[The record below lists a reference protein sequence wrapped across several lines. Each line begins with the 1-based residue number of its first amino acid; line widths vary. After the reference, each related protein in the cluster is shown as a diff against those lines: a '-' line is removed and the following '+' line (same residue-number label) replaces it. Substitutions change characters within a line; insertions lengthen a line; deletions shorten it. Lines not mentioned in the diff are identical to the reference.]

1 MDGVE
6 IDPSSINVKRKIAF
20 MAQRT
25 DTVVATDTPREAI
38 RFSAKLRLSSEV
50 TDEEINALTTNIL
63 KELRLLDVADSR
75 IGGACLKG
83 LSGGE
88 MRRVNLGVELVVRP
102 SIIFL
107 DEVTSGLDSH
117 NAVTVMEV
125 CKKVALSGASVIMT
139 IHQPSSQVFDLMDH
153 LILMHRGRFM
163 YQGKACL
170 MPAYFADRGHPV
182 PDNYNPADWMLQV
195 SQEHEIDYLEKAG
208 FFEGFPIETE
218 SLADYNVSVDAE
230 QEEDTWDETSELSV
244 FDSLESRDRV
254 SLWTEF
260 TEQLVRDMK
269 ALKRDRESM
278 MLRFGVSTAASVL
291 VATGYAGVGT
301 DSLDNVASFASH
313 VGVVFFFTQMMLI
326 AMHFI
331 LIDFVRQI
339 PIFTSEFMT
348 DHYRMFTCKSSKQ
361 RLPQS
366 QLHASTRFA

>member
-348 DHYRMFTCKSSKQ
+348 DHYRMFTCKSS
-361 RLPQS
+361 
-366 QLHASTRFA
+366 

>member
-1 MDGVE
+1 MDGVG

-25 DTVVATDTPREAI
+25 DTLFATDTPREAI

-50 TDEEINALTTNIL
+50 TDEEIDGLTTNIL
-63 KELRLLDVADSR
+63 KELRLLDVADSL
-75 IGGACLKG
+75 IGGAYFPG

-102 SIIFL
+102 SIIFI

-117 NAVTVMEV
+117 NTVTVMEV

-139 IHQPSSQVFDLMDH
+139 IHQPNSQVFDLMDH

-170 MPAYFADRGHPV
+170 MPAYFADRRHPV

-195 SQEHEIDYLEKAG
+195 SQEHEIDYLENAG

-218 SLADYNVSVDAE
+218 RWTDDHVSVDAE
-230 QEEDTWDETSELSV
+230 EEDISDETSELSV
-244 FDSLESRDRV
+244 FESLESCDRV

-269 ALKRDRESM
+269 ALKRDSESM
-278 MLRFGVSTAASVL
+278 TLRFGITTVASIII
-291 VATGYAGVGT
+291 AFGYAGVGT
-301 DSLDNVASFASH
+301 DSLDSAASFASH
-313 VGVVFFFTQMMLI
+313 VGAVFFLTQMMLI
-326 AMHFI
+326 AMQCI
-331 LIDFVRQI
+331 LVDFVNQN
-339 PIFTSEFMT
+339 PIFIREITT
-348 DHYRMFTCKSSKQ
+348 DHYRMITCKSS
-361 RLPQS
+361 R
-366 QLHASTRFA
+366 RFPIA